1 MEFEASRA
9 KAVDKLNYFV
19 ENNLSEYSKLRNF
32 DFGPDDRSNISCL
45 SPYITHGVINE
56 LEVID
61 KSLKKFSFAKN
72 EKFIQEVLW
81 RVYWKG
87 WLELRPN
94 VWSDYLVELNNLR
107 NEFKSNQ
114 NYLNA
119 IEGKT
124 NIECFNQWVKE
135 LKENNYLHNHTR
147 MWFASIWIFT
157 LELPWQLGAEFF
169 MQHLYDGDAASNTL
183 GWRWVAGVQTQGK
196 HYLASEWNIRKFTN
210 NRFQN
215 IQLNENAPPIFSDK
229 TYSIGKKDFLNF
241 EILEDKILFLGNSN
255 EIAESIACLKGKG
268 PTDTMELVYAQAN
281 ALGFDIGDVI
291 ANGSALNEFRL
302 MLIRQGVDESVAQQ
316 LINEPWSVLQRS
328 PQQYSIQV
336 EKSGYLADLDAL
348 VIGQVLCEA
357 GAGRS
362 VQESDIDHGIGIEIH
377 RSIGER
383 VESGDAIMTLD
394 GPFGIDIHL
403 IQRLKQAITI
413 SDYQVKLGTRI
424 LETVTISDCP
434 TT

>member
-1 MEFEASRA
+1 MKFEASRA
-9 KAVDKLNYFV
+9 KAVDKLNDFV

-32 DFGPDDRSNISCL
+32 DFGPDNRSNISCL

-196 HYLASEWNIRKFTN
+196 HYLASEWNIKKFTN

-215 IQLNENAPPIFSDK
+215 IQLNENTPPIFSDK

-241 EILEDKILFLGNSN
+241 EILEDKILLIFENNMTFEFSDFKEHKFKKILLISN
-255 EIAESIACLKGKG
+255 EANRNIKLSEKVLKFKANLLEDQKTRLIEKSINCETININDLKNITEK
-268 PTDTMELVYAQAN
+268 VYALYPTVSENLNFIQN
-281 ALGFDIGDVI
+281 NQLQNIKFLYRKLDQFSWQYCNKGFFNFKNYIPKII
-291 ANGSALNEFRL
+291 ANFN
-302 MLIRQGVDESVAQQ
+302 
-316 LINEPWSVLQRS
+316 
-328 PQQYSIQV
+328 
-336 EKSGYLADLDAL
+336 
-348 VIGQVLCEA
+348 
-357 GAGRS
+357 
-362 VQESDIDHGIGIEIH
+362 
-377 RSIGER
+377 
-383 VESGDAIMTLD
+383 
-394 GPFGIDIHL
+394 
-403 IQRLKQAITI
+403 
-413 SDYQVKLGTRI
+413 
-424 LETVTISDCP
+424 
-434 TT
+434 